1 MYRPSSSYFV
11 TISGDESTVAAA
23 AAAMETRSIS
33 PDYLTCGCTEPD
45 ARHYEVLEGS
55 MDRWNDVDEVLA
67 TLARDFPTLTINAK
81 ENCEEPCFPSRE
93 MRFRGEDM
101 EVRYGRLLAPDEYD
115 AKPIGA
121 AMKLLRGNG
130 MNEAAD
136 LVLSLVDAREEEW

>member
-33 PDYLTCGCTEPD
+33 PDYLTCGCTEPG

-101 EVRYGRLLAPDEYD
+101 EVRYGRILAPDEYD
-115 AKPIGA
+115 AKTIGA

>member
-33 PDYLTCGCTEPD
+33 PDYLTCGCTEPG

-101 EVRYGRLLAPDEYD
+101 EVRYGRILAPDEYD
-115 AKPIGA
+115 AKTIRA

>member
-67 TLARDFPTLTINAK
+67 TLARDFPTLTINAT

-101 EVRYGRLLAPDEYD
+101 EVRYGRILAPDEYD
-115 AKPIGA
+115 AKTIGA

>member
-93 MRFRGEDM
+93 MRFRGEV
-101 EVRYGRLLAPDEYD
+101 EEYRCGRILDPDEYD
-115 AKPIGA
+115 TKTIEAIA
-121 AMKLLRGNG
+121 ELLQSKG
-130 MNEAAD
+130 MNKAAAVA
-136 LVLSLVDAREEEW
+136 LTLVDVREEW

>member
-101 EVRYGRLLAPDEYD
+101 EVRYGRILAPDEYD
-115 AKPIGA
+115 AQTIGA

>member
-1 MYRPSSSYFV
+1 MDRPSSSYFV

-33 PDYLTCGCTEPD
+33 PDYLTCGCTEPG

-101 EVRYGRLLAPDEYD
+101 EVRYGRILAPDEYD
-115 AKPIGA
+115 AKTIGA

>member
-55 MDRWNDVDEVLA
+55 MDRWNDVDEGLA
-67 TLARDFPTLTINAK
+67 TLARAFPTLTINAK

-101 EVRYGRLLAPDEYD
+101 EVRYGRILAPDEYD
-115 AKPIGA
+115 AKTIGA